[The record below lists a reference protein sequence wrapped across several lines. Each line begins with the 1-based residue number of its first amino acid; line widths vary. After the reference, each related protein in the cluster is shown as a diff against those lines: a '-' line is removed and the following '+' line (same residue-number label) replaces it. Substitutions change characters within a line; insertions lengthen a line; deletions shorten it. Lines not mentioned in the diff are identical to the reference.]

1 MAGLFNDIV
10 KSSASAIGEKIGE
23 KVGFF
28 QKISQA
34 EPVPE
39 RLPQRNQPY
48 TREEEFH
55 EDEDDK
61 DFEQFQQ
68 FNRSPRANY
77 PTISDEDLNLLADQ
91 ETEFLL
97 VKLDTFVGVG
107 KGIIAELLVSKD
119 DIRILNEALVG
130 IGNHSP
136 VDIQLIQDKFDLKK
150 KFEQD
155 KAQNKED
162 IKNLL
167 RKIVVAEMI
176 RKRAN
181 GTLQLPS
188 ASDFIKRLVISQL
201 TEISGRNFQVF
212 TSIGSNIV
220 KKAKDLF

>member
-10 KSSASAIGEKIGE
+10 KGSASALGEKIGE

-28 QKISQA
+28 QKVSQA
-34 EPVPE
+34 PPVPE
-39 RLPQRNQPY
+39 RLPQRNKPY
-48 TREEEFH
+48 TRDEEFH
-55 EDEDDK
+55 EDEEEY
-61 DFEQFQQ
+61 FEPYQS
-68 FNRSPRANY
+68 FNSSQRANY
-77 PTISDEDLNLLADQ
+77 PTISDDDLKLLADQ

-107 KGIIAELLVSKD
+107 KGIIAELLISKD

-130 IGNHSP
+130 VGNHSP
-136 VDIQLIQDKFDLKK
+136 VDIQIIQDKVDLKK

-155 KAQNKED
+155 KAQNKDD

-167 RKIVVAEMI
+167 RKIVEAEMI

-181 GTLQLPS
+181 GTLQLPT

-212 TSIGSNIV
+212 SGIGSNIV